1 MSRHSALALLAL
13 ALAAGTS
20 SATEVTFNK
29 DVAPIL
35 FQQCATCHRP
45 GEVGPFSLL
54 TYKDAAKRAEFLK
67 DITADRRMPPWK
79 AEPGFGEFHDVR
91 RLTDDQIRTIAAW
104 ADSGAKEGKPED
116 QPPAPK
122 FTDGWQLGPPD
133 LVLKVSQAYT
143 LKADGRDKYHCFV
156 LPTGLTE
163 DKTVSAVEFR
173 PGNRKVVHHA
183 LFFLDGTGAA
193 RKREA
198 AEGGPGRG
206 YDTFGGV
213 GILPTGAL
221 GGWAPG
227 ATPRTLPDGLGMR
240 LPKGADFVLQIHYHP
255 DGKEETDQSS
265 VGIYFTK
272 KPAEKIVGGVPLVN
286 RRLYIPAGAE
296 RYKTTASFTMP
307 VDARAIGIFPHM
319 HLVGREM
326 KVVAVLPD
334 GKEKPLIWI
343 KDWDFNWQGQYRFV
357 EPVALPKGT
366 RLELEAYYDNSD
378 KNPNNPNKPPKV
390 VRWGEQTTDEM
401 CLCGVQVVTDRP
413 QDLALLRRG
422 MMKFL
427 AGQLGGALGDR
438 LKGQ

>member
-1 MSRHSALALLAL
+1 MRRHAALAFCAL
-13 ALAAGTS
+13 ALAAGSS
-20 SATEVTFNK
+20 SAADVTFNK

-35 FQQCATCHRP
+35 FKQCATCHRP
-45 GEVGPFSLL
+45 GEVGPFPLL
-54 TYKDAAKRAEFLK
+54 TYKDAAKRAEFLR

-91 RLTDDQIRTIAAW
+91 RLTDAQIRTIAAW
-104 ADSGAKEGKPED
+104 VDGGAKEGKPED
-116 QPPAPK
+116 LPPAPK
-122 FTDGWQLGPPD
+122 FTDGWQLGTPD
-133 LVLKVSQAYT
+133 LVLKVPRPYT
-143 LKADGRDKYHCFV
+143 VKADGPDQFRCFV
-156 LPTGLTE
+156 IPTGLSE

-183 LFFLDGTGAA
+183 LFFLDRTGAA
-193 RKREA
+193 RKREE
-198 AEGGPGRG
+198 AEGGSQPG
-206 YDTFGGV
+206 YSTFGGV

-227 ATPRTLPDGLGMR
+227 ATPRALPDGLGMR
-240 LPKGADFVLQIHYHP
+240 LQKGSDLVLQIHYHP
-255 DGKEETDQSS
+255 DGKEEADQSWLG
-265 VGIYFTK
+265 VYFTK
-272 KPAEKIVGGVPLVN
+272 KPAEKIVGGVPLLN
-286 RRLYIPAGAE
+286 RKLYIPAGAE
-296 RYKTTASFTMP
+296 RYKTTVSLPLP
-307 VDARAIGIFPHM
+307 VDVRVIGIFPHM

-401 CLCGVQVVTDRP
+401 CLCGVQVVTDKPGDMVR
-413 QDLALLRRG
+413 LRLGVVKALG
-422 MMKFL
+422 
-427 AGQLGGALGDR
+427 GQLGKLLG
-438 LKGQ
+438 GQLSGE